1 MFYGYFNSIYNW
13 IWSNPSSN
21 TEDDKDGVVDFPKL
35 PNVVAMVAIERE
47 PTSIM
52 DKYEEYHEH
61 LNEVSNSID
70 KHQERQEQINQ
81 AISTS
86 IDDPPWPGYGRKN
99 KHKK

>member
-13 IWSNPSSN
+13 IWSYPSSN
-21 TEDDKDGVVDFPKL
+21 TEDDKDGVVDFPEL
-35 PNVVAMVAIERE
+35 PNVVAMATIERE

-61 LNEVSNSID
+61 LNE
-70 KHQERQEQINQ
+70 
-81 AISTS
+81 AISAS
-86 IDDPPWPGYGRKN
+86 IDDPPWQGYGRKN

>member
-61 LNEVSNSID
+61 LNEAV
-70 KHQERQEQINQ
+70 K
-81 AISTS
+81 AS
-86 IDDPPWPGYGRKN
+86 IDDPPWQGYARKN

>member
-21 TEDDKDGVVDFPKL
+21 TEDDKDGVVDFPEL
-35 PNVVAMVAIERE
+35 PNVERE
-47 PTSIM
+47 TIM

-61 LNEVSNSID
+61 LNEAV
-70 KHQERQEQINQ
+70 K
-81 AISTS
+81 AS
-86 IDDPPWPGYGRKN
+86 IDDPPWQGYARKN

>member
-13 IWSNPSSN
+13 IWSIPSSN

-35 PNVVAMVAIERE
+35 PDVVLPPVVVPLVFIPSVAIERE

-61 LNEVSNSID
+61 LNE
-70 KHQERQEQINQ
+70 
-81 AISTS
+81 AIKAS

-99 KHKK
+99 KYKR